1 MFFLKKAKVLVL
13 ALLVTFSIT
22 FSALIPPVQAAPIV
36 PSTNNYPFTYDPDFN
51 TNNPNCWQ
59 VGLIGPY
66 PRQSQ
71 NLPEGY
77 WYPNTAFDSAWF
89 PNNYAIVGG
98 DGKAILRAYSTYNL
112 LWSVMCSP
120 DLWWA
125 ILNITPL

>member
-1 MFFLKKAKVLVL
+1 M
-13 ALLVTFSIT
+13 
-22 FSALIPPVQAAPIV
+22 
-36 PSTNNYPFTYDPDFN
+36 
-51 TNNPNCWQ
+51 
-59 VGLIGPY
+59 GLIGPY

-89 PNNYAIVGG
+89 PNNYAIVGS

-112 LWSVMCSP
+112 LRSVMCSP